1 MTQTITSMRKKEKRT
16 KEAKRFDRIQNGS
29 NGVELDL
36 FLILQVYKEFSEIL
50 FKSVKA
56 ILSGIPIEG
65 VT

>member
-1 MTQTITSMRKKEKRT
+1 MTQTITSMRKKKNGRS
-16 KEAKRFDRIQNGS
+16 KPNGS
-29 NGVELDL
+29 IGFKMVQNGVELDL
-36 FLILQVYKEFSEIL
+36 FLILQVYKEFSEIP